1 MLTQVRARQIEANE
15 NHCDV
20 EVFCTGALE
29 QAGEAMNIDSG
40 GAELL

>member
-1 MLTQVRARQIEANE
+1 MRTTVMWKS
-15 NHCDV
+15 
-20 EVFCTGALE
+20 CTGALE